1 MILASQLRPGVA
13 ILFEGQSYRV
23 LAADYHPG
31 QGKMGGVTHA
41 RLQNLDT
48 GTFRDYS
55 FRSELKLETMPLE
68 KQTLEFLYRDG
79 GQCYFMNPETFEQV
93 EIASDLVGPHTAI
106 LQSGMKMVVESVEGR
121 AVHVILPGVIEQRIT
136 ETAPA
141 AHQQADSTFKPARLE
156 NGLEVLVPQFVK
168 TGDVIRLDLQTMR
181 YMDRAREAKAKNA

>member
-23 LAADYHPG
+23 LVADYHPG

-68 KQTLEFLYRDG
+68 KQTLEFLYREG
-79 GQCYFMNPETFEQV
+79 GQCCFMNPETFEQV
-93 EIASDLVGPHTAI
+93 EISSDLVGPHAAI
-106 LQSGMKMVVESVEGR
+106 LPSGMKMVVESVEGR
-121 AVHVILPGVIEQRIT
+121 AVHVILPDVIEQRVV
-136 ETAPA
+136 ETAPP
-141 AHQQADSTFKPARLE
+141 AHQQADSTFKAARLE
-156 NGLEVLVPQFVK
+156 NGLEVLVPQFIK
-168 TGDVIRLDLQTMR
+168 PGDVIRLDLQTMR